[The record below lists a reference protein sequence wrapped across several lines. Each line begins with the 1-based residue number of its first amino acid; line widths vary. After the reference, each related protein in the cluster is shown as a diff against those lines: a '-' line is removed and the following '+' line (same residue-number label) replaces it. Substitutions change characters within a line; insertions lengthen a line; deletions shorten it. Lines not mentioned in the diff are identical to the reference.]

1 MGLSWRGKLTS
12 SVLQWMMGSAADRQ
26 GSFQLE
32 TLMDSHIDKAFD
44 KFTAWT
50 LRNAF
55 DFQKD
60 LELVLVSF
68 RYQCDGQ
75 ADTQPWQNGMDFDRG
90 EFVANLPKGE
100 ESVTEM
106 IEELRAKVEQ
116 VGPQRSCSK
125 RS

>member
-1 MGLSWRGKLTS
+1 MGLSWRGRLISCVTDIEV
-12 SVLQWMMGSAADRQ
+12 SVADRQ

-60 LELVLVSF
+60 LELVLVSY

-90 EFVANLPKGE
+90 EYVANLPKGE

-106 IEELRAKVEQ
+106 IEELRGKVEQ
-116 VGPQRSCSK
+116 VSPQLRNPGPS
-125 RS
+125 